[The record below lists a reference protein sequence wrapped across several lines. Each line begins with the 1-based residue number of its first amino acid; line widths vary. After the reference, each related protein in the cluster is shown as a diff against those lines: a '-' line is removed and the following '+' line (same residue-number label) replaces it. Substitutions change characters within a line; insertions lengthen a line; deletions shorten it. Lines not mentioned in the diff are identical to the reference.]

1 MVRCEDERV
10 NLAETA
16 QKIRAKLVALFHP
29 RALQLSSP
37 LEGTRHIF
45 LSTRAQITLCAALMS
60 VLTAGLVGVGHMI
73 FTPTS
78 AELAQQL
85 AARDAQVAAMQADL
99 AGLQRDV
106 ALHSARLEKRQAA
119 LAALL
124 DPRQQDQALAAL
136 DALHSAP
143 ALSARML
150 GQQSQILAPLAAAE
164 ANQLLLVAR
173 ATRAAQARY
182 QQAYAILERL
192 GLQPAHLLRQSMAGQ
207 GGPLD
212 AADAV
217 GGPLAKADPRFKE
230 LFLSWQRLDLLEKA
244 MASIPSLKPVK
255 AYIYTSGF
263 GIRLDPFT
271 GETAL
276 HAGVDMSGPVG
287 EPIYAAGDGTV
298 QSAGWNG
305 AYGNMIDLAHG
316 QGIETRYG
324 HMSRVAVKPGARVRK
339 GDLIGYMGSTG
350 RSTGSHLH
358 FEVRIDGR
366 AVNPMPFLEAGAALA
381 SIASR
386 PDLAQGGPLS
396 EDGVAID

>member
-1 MVRCEDERV
+1 MRTDRDIFVKLVR
-10 NLAETA
+10 AG
-16 QKIRAKLVALFHP
+16 QKIRAAVLEIFHP
-29 RALQLSSP
+29 RELVLSSP
-37 LEGTRHIF
+37 LQGVRHLYI
-45 LSTRAQITLCAALMS
+45 STRAQISLCAALLLLLGAS
-60 VLTAGLVGVGHMI
+60 LVGLSHMM
-73 FTPTS
+73 FAPTP
-78 AELAQQL
+78 EQLAQQL

-99 AGLQRDV
+99 AGLRRDV

-119 LAALL
+119 IAALL
-124 DPRQQDQALAAL
+124 DPRQQDQALASL
-136 DALHSAP
+136 DALHMAP
-143 ALSARML
+143 ALSAQML
-150 GQQSQILAPLAAAE
+150 GKQSQILAPLAAAE
-164 ANQLLLVAR
+164 AHQYLLVER

-192 GLQPAHLLRQSMAGQ
+192 GLEPAQLLRQSMVGQ
-207 GGPLD
+207 GGPLER
-212 AADAV
+212 ADSA
-217 GGPLAKADPRFKE
+217 LAKADPRFKD

-263 GIRLDPFT
+263 GLRLDPFT

-298 QSAGWNG
+298 QSAGWSG
-305 AYGNMIDLAHG
+305 AYGNMVDVAHG

-324 HMSRVAVKPGARVRK
+324 HMSRLAVKSGARVRK

-366 AVNPMPFLEAGAALA
+366 AVNPMPFLEAGTALA
-381 SIASR
+381 SVTDR
-386 PDLAQGGPLS
+386 PDLAQGGPLGA
-396 EDGVAID
+396 DDVRID

>member
-1 MVRCEDERV
+1 MALV
-10 NLAETA
+10 ETWT
-16 QKIRAKLVALFHP
+16 KWRAAVVAFFHP
-29 RALQLSSP
+29 RDLVLSSHIHGERHLHVSTRLQL
-37 LEGTRHIF
+37 
-45 LSTRAQITLCAALMS
+45 TLCVAL
-60 VLTAGLVGVGHMI
+60 LLLCTASLGGLAHMI
-73 FTPTS
+73 FAPTS
-78 AELAQQL
+78 DEVAQQL
-85 AARDAQVAAMQADL
+85 AQRERQVEAMQADL
-99 AGLQRDV
+99 AGLRTQV

-119 LAALL
+119 IAALL
-124 DPRQQDQALAAL
+124 DPRHQGQALAAL
-136 DALHSAP
+136 DAMQAMP
-143 ALSARML
+143 ALNAQMI
-150 GQQSQILAPLAAAE
+150 GKQSSILAPLAAAE
-164 ANQLLLVAR
+164 ANQLLLMER

-182 QQAYAILERL
+182 QQVYGLLDRL
-192 GLQPAHLLRQSMAGQ
+192 GLEPARLLRQSLVGQ
-207 GGPLD
+207 GGPLEP
-212 AADAV
+212 ADGV

-298 QSAGWNG
+298 RSAGWSG
-305 AYGNMIDLAHG
+305 SYGNMVDLTHG
-316 QGIETRYG
+316 QGIETRYA
-324 HMSRVAVKPGARVRK
+324 HMSRIAVAVGTQVRK

-366 AVNPMPFLEAGAALA
+366 AVNPMPFLEAGTALA
-381 SIASR
+381 SVEPR
-386 PDLAQGGPLS
+386 PDLAQGGPLG
-396 EDGVAID
+396 EDVARID